1 MRGRIF
7 KGDQKGMFFLI
18 QRVVGIRILPP
29 AVKMESL
36 RDILTDA
43 VVKQAR
49 HRMISGCIRGRQSSQ
64 KQAPQ
69 NSGGIVAQR

>member
-18 QRVVGIRILPP
+18 QRVVGIRNLPP
-29 AVKMESL
+29 PVKMESL

-43 VVKQAR
+43 VFKQAR
-49 HRMISGCIRGRQSSQ
+49 HRMISGCI
-64 KQAPQ
+64 
-69 NSGGIVAQR
+69 